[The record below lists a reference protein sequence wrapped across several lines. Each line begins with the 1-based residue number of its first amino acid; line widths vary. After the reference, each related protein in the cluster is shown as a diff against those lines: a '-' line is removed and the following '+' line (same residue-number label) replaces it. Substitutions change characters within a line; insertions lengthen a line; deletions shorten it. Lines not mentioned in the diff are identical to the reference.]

1 MELIIDTS
9 TRFASVAVAK
19 ESEIVGSSSWE
30 SERNHSV
37 ELVPSINTLLSRL
50 KITTD
55 QIESVYIT
63 VGPGRFSALR
73 VGISTA
79 KSFAKTREIP
89 LVPLNTL
96 EVEAIP
102 YIHLGLPTYALIGA
116 GKSKV
121 YSARYPEGSINQ
133 NSGVYLVESHSE
145 IGNSVEQQT
154 LFCGEGVPEVS
165 DIIKDRVGK
174 NAVFAETTLPSRQPQ
189 VMSKLGYDLTLSG
202 KIADP
207 DSLQP
212 IYMKANQILSANRQK
227 KEI

>member
-1 MELIIDTS
+1 MELIIDTA

-121 YSARYPEGSINQ
+121 YSARYPEGSITT
-133 NSGVYLVESHSE
+133 GILLFKSE
-145 IGNSVEQQT
+145 TSKT
-154 LFCGEGVPEVS
+154 LEEKKLTS
-165 DIIKDRVGK
+165 TI
-174 NAVFAETTLPSRQPQ
+174 LPTKFFLCNTAIPFFIPLLLPLFKMNDLRYGLFLSSITRALT
-189 VMSKLGYDLTLSG
+189 KLPG
-202 KIADP
+202 
-207 DSLQP
+207 DSTSSSINFL
-212 IYMKANQILSANRQK
+212 N
-227 KEI
+227 

>member
-9 TRFASVAVAK
+9 TRFASVAIAK

-37 ELVPSINTLLSRL
+37 ELVPAINTLTNQL
-50 KITTD
+50 KITPD
-55 QIESVYIT
+55 DIEAVYVT

-79 KSFAKTREIP
+79 KSFAKVRKIP
-89 LVPLNTL
+89 LIPLNTL

-102 YIHLGLPTYALIGA
+102 YIHLGLPIYALIGA

-121 YSARYPEGSINQ
+121 YSASYPEGPINQ
-133 NSGVYLVESHSE
+133 NTGVYLVESHSE
-145 IGNSVEQQT
+145 IGSSVKRQT
-154 LFCGEGVPEVS
+154 LFCGEGIAEVS
-165 DIIKDRVGK
+165 DIIKQRVGK
-174 NAVFAETTLPSRQPQ
+174 NAILTETTLPSRQPH
-189 VMSKLGYDLTLSG
+189 VMAKLGYDLALSG